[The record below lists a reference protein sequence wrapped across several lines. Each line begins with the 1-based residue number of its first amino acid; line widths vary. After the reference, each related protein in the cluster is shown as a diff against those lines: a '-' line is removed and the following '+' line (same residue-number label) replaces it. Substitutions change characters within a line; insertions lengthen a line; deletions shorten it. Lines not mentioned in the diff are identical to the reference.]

1 VLSKPAR
8 HSKKTEN
15 LARSLQPKDIYNWL
29 VTIGYFPEAYV
40 LPPCFHVQQHPIYG
54 TVYFPV
60 NNRKYRPKISQL
72 CELHFPK
79 SDLTDRTFS
88 IIDPE
93 IHNDI
98 AIEFANN
105 WDKVLDTIFH
115 PDKCIY
121 SYSFPIPVDASH
133 PGSLGKLRSGRMIYE
148 YIEMAEND
156 LVEEAYRYKYLIRTD
171 IKNFYPSVY
180 THSIAW
186 ALHTKSVI
194 RAGNNR
200 SDPSFLG
207 NRLDKLFQNA
217 NDGCTNGLPIGPAV
231 SDLISEVILSA
242 IDLEVSRKV
251 KEVDAL
257 AVRFKDDY
265 WFLCKSRNECQG
277 IIKCLQKN
285 LKEYNLL
292 PNEDKTDIRELPEG
306 MFREWVSKYYQIRPD
321 RGKKLSFKEF
331 KELYLGVL
339 RIDRENPGTGIID
352 RFIADIMD
360 KQYNPLIPVDY
371 VTLNKSVSLLLLLA
385 ERRIKTFPKIL
396 GFIEA
401 MMIKA
406 NSQMTQDL
414 VEQHLNLLLKE
425 LIKNWED
432 NRYLISWILYFLKS
446 NCLSVPRMKKLDHP
460 ILESIKSNKNG
471 IFNTCNGFR
480 LYRRVSSARTAGI
493 LSYHLDVFKP

>member
-1 VLSKPAR
+1 VVSKPAR
-8 HSKKTEN
+8 HSQKTER
-15 LARSLQPKDIYNWL
+15 LARSLQPRDVYKWL
-29 VTIGYFPEAYV
+29 VTVGYFPEAYV
-40 LPPCFHVQQHPIYG
+40 LPPCFHVQRHPIYG
-54 TVYFPV
+54 KRYCPIT
-60 NNRKYRPKISQL
+60 RKYQPKISQL

-79 SDLTDRTFS
+79 SHFTDRTFS

-98 AIEFANN
+98 ALEFAEN
-105 WDKVLDTIFH
+105 WNTVLDILFH

-133 PGSLGKLRSGRMIYE
+133 LGALGKLRSGRMIYE

-186 ALHTKSVI
+186 AFHTKSVI
-194 RAGNNR
+194 RTGSNR
-200 SDPSFLG
+200 SDSSFLG

-242 IDLEVSRKV
+242 IDLEVSQKVRKL
-251 KEVDAL
+251 EAL

-265 WFLCKSRNECQG
+265 LFLCKGRNDCQD

-306 MFREWVSKYYQIRPD
+306 MFREWASKYYQIRPNK
-321 RGKKLSFKEF
+321 GIKLSYKEF

-339 RIDRENPGTGIID
+339 RIDKENPGTGVID

-360 KQYNPLIPVDY
+360 KQYRPLIPVDA
-371 VTLNKSVSLLLLLA
+371 VSLNKSVSLLLLLA
-385 ERRIKTFPKIL
+385 ERRVKTFPKIL
-396 GFIEA
+396 GVIEA
-401 MMIKA
+401 MMAQSNNQAIR
-406 NSQMTQDL
+406 DL
-414 VEQHLNLLLKE
+414 VEKHLKLLLRE

-446 NCLSVPRMKKLDHP
+446 NGFPVRIRQQFNHP
-460 ILESIKSNKNG
+460 ILDSIKSNKNR
-471 IFNTCNGFR
+471 IFNTRCDFS
-480 LYRRVSSARTAGI
+480 LYRCISSAKAAGS